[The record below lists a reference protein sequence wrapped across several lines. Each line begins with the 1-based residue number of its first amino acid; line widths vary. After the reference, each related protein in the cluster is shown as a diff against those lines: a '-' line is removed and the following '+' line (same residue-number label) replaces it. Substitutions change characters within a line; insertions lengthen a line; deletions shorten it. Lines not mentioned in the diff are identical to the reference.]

1 VPEKRGRPAARANEL
16 RHLAID
22 RANHVWAKD
31 IRYLPM
37 QRGFIYLAAVMDWA
51 TRRVFAWRVSSTLTA
66 DFRIDAV
73 EEAIGRYEADR

>member
-1 VPEKRGRPAARANEL
+1 
-16 RHLAID
+16 
-22 RANHVWAKD
+22 
-31 IRYLPM
+31 M

-66 DFRIDAV
+66 DFCIDAV